1 MYEGILPSTSI
12 LGKLRRQ
19 MDQLRELD
27 PASYKE
33 VLFLLDS
40 GRLEE
45 ASEAVRQGMQ
55 DAFTSLTSPPSQE
68 KISEVI
74 EAKQQWHSGESLLL
88 WENGKKSLHIKNER
102 GFLYLLSVVEGK
114 CLMDRQSTQRQVGY
128 LHPALGQWI
137 ALHEEV

>member
-1 MYEGILPSTSI
+1 M
-12 LGKLRRQ
+12 K
-19 MDQLRELD
+19 QLEKMD

-45 ASEAVRQGMQ
+45 VSEAVRQGMQ
-55 DAFTSLTSPPSQE
+55 NLFTRKTSPSPPSLE
-68 KISEVI
+68 TIKRLI
-74 EAKQQWHSGESLLL
+74 EAKQQWCSGEVVDI
-88 WENGKKSLHIKNER
+88 WQQGKKSLHIKNER
-102 GFLYLLSVVEGK
+102 GFLYLLSIVEGK

-137 ALHEEV
+137 ALQEEV